1 MKKIVIIGSVWPEPN
16 STAAGQRMMQLIAF
30 FKKLDFQITFT
41 SIASFS
47 EYSVDLNSL
56 DIKVVEIE
64 LNNNSFDT
72 FIKSENPTL
81 VLFDRFMTEEQFGW
95 RVTENCPNAIKI
107 LDSEDLHFLRE
118 ARLQCFK
125 QQVTCE
131 TKHLQNE
138 VAKREIASIY
148 RCDLTLII
156 SQFEYNLLLKTFS
169 IPSELLHYI
178 PMIYE
183 EMEEYTFENYPKF
196 EERNHFFS
204 IGNFYHQPNW
214 EAVLQLKNVF
224 WPHIRKQLPKAEL
237 HIYGAY
243 LPEKAKQ
250 LNNEKEG
257 FIIKGRA
264 EDSADVFKK
273 HKVLLA
279 PLPYGAGIKGKLLES
294 MLFGTPN
301 ITTQIG
307 AEGMQN
313 NLNWNGFIEDNPIGF
328 AEKAV
333 ELYTNKE
340 LWIQSQSN
348 GIKIINTTFNKKNF
362 EKKFAELIE
371 YLSTNLENHRSKN
384 FIGQL
389 LNHHTL
395 KSTMY
400 MSKWIEEKNSN
411 KKIQNSKE

>member
-1 MKKIVIIGSVWPEPN
+1 MKKIIIIGTVWPEPD
-16 STAAGQRMMQLIAF
+16 STAAGQRMLQLISI
-30 FKKLDFQITFT
+30 FKKIDFEITFC
-41 SIASFS
+41 SIASVTNFS
-47 EYSVDLNSL
+47 VNLNDLN
-56 DIKVVEIE
+56 IYTQQIE
-64 LNNNSFDT
+64 LNNDSFND
-72 FIKSENPTL
+72 FIITKKPDI

-95 RVTENCPNAIKI
+95 RVSESYPSALKI

-125 QQVTCE
+125 QQISCE
-131 TKHLQNE
+131 TKHLQNDI
-138 VAKREIASIY
+138 AKREIASIY

-156 SQFEYNLLLKTFS
+156 SQHEYKLLQNQFN
-169 IPSELLHYI
+169 IPEKLLFYI

-183 EMEEYTFENYPKF
+183 KIDNNQFKFYPKF
-196 EERNHFFS
+196 EERTDFFS

-214 EAVLQLKNVF
+214 DAVLQLKNKF
-224 WPHIRKQLPKAEL
+224 WPLIKKQLPTAKL
-237 HIYGAY
+237 FIYGAY

-250 LNNEKEG
+250 LHNEKEG

-264 EDSADVFKK
+264 ENSSDVFKK
-273 HKVLLA
+273 HRVLLA

-294 MLFGTPN
+294 MLYGTPN
-301 ITTQIG
+301 VTTQIG

-313 NLNWNGFIEDNPIGF
+313 NLNWNGFIEDNPIEF

-333 ELYTNKE
+333 SLYTNEDIWNK
-340 LWIQSQSN
+340 SQTN
-348 GIKIINTTFNKKNF
+348 GLNIINTSFNKRNF
-362 EKKFAELIE
+362 ENDFVIQIE
-371 YLSTNLENHRSKN
+371 YLISNIENHRTQN
-384 FIGQL
+384 FMGQV

-411 KKIQNSKE
+411 KKISNSV